1 MEKTLYVL
9 TIENK
14 LGQRVTERYDHTP
27 CISDI
32 METVNMA
39 KYALDNPFLTR
50 LELTKEGTNND

>member
-1 MEKTLYVL
+1 MKKEYIL
-9 TIENK
+9 TIENR

-50 LELTKEGTNND
+50 LELTKETTND